1 MWVNTRPKYYKW
13 PLTTILHWVRKGRYV
28 ITFWITF
35 GVQFDFLEN
44 NSEICD
50 IGSREDQKLTY
61 AQFCE
66 MGI

>member
-1 MWVNTRPKYYKW
+1 M
-13 PLTTILHWVRKGRYV
+13 

-66 MGI
+66 MGIRMHLYPKKFENFVVHLSEDLVDSIT